1 MASKYEE
8 MCDAAA
14 TARKNWMEHRD
25 RCRQHMASLV
35 AGMRSYCGIPN
46 DGLNYLRWNEEMRLF
61 TGPEKGMYSIVGA
74 MTFDDVGDCRIGISI
89 ELPPS
94 VVAFGLFVS
103 EKDGNVNVKLGP
115 NKAVPIDLNNASQC
129 NEFYDSIVDN
139 IKRTFTETQKAD
151 ADPIGFQR
159 SPLSVE

>member
-8 MCDAAA
+8 MCDVAE
-14 TARKNWMEHRD
+14 TARKNWNIHRD
-25 RCRQHMASLV
+25 HCRQHMASLI
-35 AGMRSYCGIPN
+35 AGMRSYCGIP
-46 DGLNYLRWNEEMRLF
+46 DERINYLRWNEEMRVF
-61 TGPEKGMYSIVGA
+61 TGPEKGNYTLPGA

-89 ELPPS
+89 MLTPS
-94 VVAFGLFVS
+94 AVAFGLFVS
-103 EKDGNVNVKLGP
+103 EKDGKVNVKLGP
-115 NKAVPIDLNNASQC
+115 NKAIPIDLNNPSQC

-159 SPLSVE
+159 SQLSE